1 MLTARLNRR
10 YPWGVVSVCLMAGA
24 VLWGCVPQES
34 LQPQQ
39 IPADLSQRLAAMT
52 ACVTRAQE
60 AVNAAAADGVST
72 AALAPANSSMAD
84 VRDAVDEATKLAQQ
98 GKQQEATDRATK
110 GMEECAKIDAMV
122 AKARQDEADRKLR
135 VQMASEAETRMAWT
149 VTCIN
154 DARQAIGKASTAG
167 VRTADLTAAM
177 GGLNRAETALQQSR
191 ALLAQNDPKGAVE
204 RLETAQ
210 ADCQTARDATDK
222 AISTKRKPATKPRRR
237 S

>member
-1 MLTARLNRR
+1 MLMARLSRR
-10 YPWGVVSVCLMAGA
+10 YLWGMVSGCLMAGV
-24 VLWGCVPQES
+24 VLWGCVSQES
-34 LQPQQ
+34 LEPQQ
-39 IPADLSQRLAAMT
+39 LPADLSQRLQE
-52 ACVTRAQE
+52 CVARAQG
-60 AVNAAAADGVST
+60 AVNAAAADGVSA
-72 AALAPANSSMAD
+72 AALAPVNSSIAD
-84 VRDAVDEATKLAQQ
+84 VRDAMDEATKLAQQ
-98 GKQQEATDRATK
+98 GKRQEATDRATK
-110 GMEECAKIDAMV
+110 GLEECGKIDAMV

-191 ALLAQNDPKGAVE
+191 ALLAQNDPKSAVE

>member
-10 YPWGVVSVCLMAGA
+10 YPWGVVSVCLMAGV
-24 VLWGCVPQES
+24 VLWGCVSQES

-110 GMEECAKIDAMV
+110 GMEECDKIDAMV

-135 VQMASEAETRMAWT
+135 VQMASEAETRIAWT
-149 VTCIN
+149 VACIN

-222 AISTKRKPATKPRRR
+222 AISTKRKPAAKPRRR